1 MPKHD
6 DDFLKWFGGRLRE
19 IRHQKG
25 LSQEELAELASIDRT
40 YVGGVERG
48 ERNLSVLNVKRLSD
62 AFGINVKDLFDDDFK
77 L

>member
-1 MPKHD
+1 MSKHQ
-6 DDFLKWFGGRLRE
+6 DDFLKWFGDRVRE
-19 IRHQKG
+19 IRHQKN
-25 LSQEELAELASIDRT
+25 LSQEELAELAGIDRT

-62 AFGINVKDLFDDDFK
+62 ALGINVKDLFDDDFK